1 MRSGVQDIV
10 KLLLFATMNFLSNFI
25 DILFP
30 RTCAGCDNSLA
41 TGENLIC
48 SECFYEL
55 PKTGYWK
62 EEDNPVAR
70 IFWGRVYLQNASSF
84 LHFQKGGRL
93 QNMIHHLKYRNMK
106 EIGTFLGKL
115 FGSEL
120 QNTPYSQVDL
130 IVPVP
135 LHKSK
140 IRKRGYNQS
149 ECICRGISSVT
160 KIPVRANILVRSRYT
175 TTQTE
180 LDISERID
188 NVSGAFQ
195 VREKSR
201 DYITWKKIILVD
213 DVITTGSTINSC
225 ASELLKY
232 GANNVLSASVAHAY

>member
-1 MRSGVQDIV
+1 
-10 KLLLFATMNFLSNFI
+10 LLNYLLFAIMNFLSNFL

-70 IFWGRVYLQNASSF
+70 MFWGRVYLQNASSF
-84 LHFQKGGRL
+84 LHFQKGSRL
-93 QNMIHHLKYRNMK
+93 QNMIHHLKYKNMK

-149 ECICRGISSVT
+149 EWIAKGISE
-160 KIPVRANILVRSRYT
+160 ILKVPIEVNAIERYIASD
-175 TTQTE
+175 TQT
-180 LDISERID
+180 R
-188 NVSGAFQ
+188 
-195 VREKSR
+195 KSR
-201 DYITWKKIILVD
+201 FDRWENVKNIFRVIDPETFKGKHILLVD
-213 DVITTGSTINSC
+213 DVLTTGATLEACAISILEIPDTKVSVGTLAFATI
-225 ASELLKY
+225 
-232 GANNVLSASVAHAY
+232 

>member
-1 MRSGVQDIV
+1 
-10 KLLLFATMNFLSNFI
+10 MNFLSNFL

-70 IFWGRVYLQNASSF
+70 MFWGRVYLQNASSF

-93 QNMIHHLKYRNMK
+93 QNMIHHLKYKNMK

-149 ECICRGISSVT
+149 EWIAKGISE
-160 KIPVRANILVRSRYT
+160 ILKVPIEVNAIERYIASD
-175 TTQTE
+175 TQT
-180 LDISERID
+180 R
-188 NVSGAFQ
+188 
-195 VREKSR
+195 KSR
-201 DYITWKKIILVD
+201 FDRWENVKNIFRVIDPETFKGRHILLVD
-213 DVITTGSTINSC
+213 DVLTTGATLEACAISILKIPDTKVSVGTLAFATI
-225 ASELLKY
+225 
-232 GANNVLSASVAHAY
+232 